1 MKQKL
6 LFLLLLGAALGL
18 AACRPDTPSGQ
29 SSSGGAAAP
38 GAVPPPLGAAAL
50 PAGAEKNPFFGKWAS
65 VNDPKE
71 VVTLSGDRFE
81 SAYQGAKMVDKPL
94 AYYNQCPS
102 KCTGEDA
109 PAGYPCFALVAEG
122 SGSPNCYAI
131 TQIDAQTIEIK
142 PLASKGQGLRY
153 RRL

>member
-1 MKQKL
+1 MKHKL
-6 LFLLLLGAALGL
+6 IFSLLLGAALGL
-18 AACRPDTPSGQ
+18 AGCRPDTPSGQ
-29 SSSGGAAAP
+29 SSSGASSAP

-65 VNDPKE
+65 VNDAKE

-81 SAYQGAKMVDKPL
+81 SAYQGVKMVDKPL
-94 AYYNQCPS
+94 AYYDQCPP
-102 KCTGEDA
+102 KC
-109 PAGYPCFALVAEG
+109 AGGGDNADYPCFALVAEG

-131 TQIDAQTIEIK
+131 TKIDEQTIEIR
-142 PLASKGQGLRY
+142 PLAGEGRGLRY